1 MPTGR
6 QGRLLAL
13 TLLFVVLGGLYL
25 LAVSPLLDFYAER
38 SARLETEQMLVPRL
52 SALAAELPALRARLA
67 ALRAQVQ
74 VRKVT
79 LDGSSDAIAS
89 ANLESRIE
97 ALATSVGATIG
108 STEALPAE
116 TRGPYRRI
124 GLRVIL
130 SGTYKTVVK
139 LIAALEE
146 TNPPLVVADL
156 QLHGVLRFQR
166 PGLPGLPGPQG
177 IDGTLDIYGFR
188 ADQTEAAAK
197 R

>member
-1 MPTGR
+1 MPTGWK
-6 QGRLLAL
+6 GRLLAL
-13 TLLFVVLGGLYL
+13 MLLCVVLGCFYL
-25 LAVSPLLDFYAER
+25 LAVAPLLDFYARR

-67 ALRAQVQ
+67 ALRTQAQ

-116 TRGPYRRI
+116 ARGPYRRI

-130 SGTYKTVVK
+130 SGTYETVVK
-139 LIAALEE
+139 LIATLEE

-156 QLHGVLRFQR
+156 QLHGVLRR
-166 PGLPGLPGPQG
+166 VGVPGPQG
-177 IDGTLDIYGFR
+177 IDGTLDVYGFR
-188 ADQTEAAAK
+188 TAQAKTAAK
-197 R
+197 P

>member
-1 MPTGR
+1 MPTGLT
-6 QGRLLAL
+6 GRLLAL
-13 TLLFVVLGGLYL
+13 ILVLAVLGSLYL
-25 LAVSPLLDFYAER
+25 LVVVPLVDFYAER
-38 SARLETEQMLVPRL
+38 AATLERREMLAPRL
-52 SALAAELPALRARLA
+52 NALAGELPALRTRLA
-67 ALRAQVQ
+67 ALHAQAQ
-74 VRKVT
+74 TRQVT

-97 ALATSVGATIG
+97 ALAVSSGATIG

-130 SGTYKTVVK
+130 SGTYETVVK

-146 TNPPLVVADL
+146 TNPPLVIDDV
-156 QLHGVLRFQR
+156 QLHGVLRR
-166 PGLPGLPGPQG
+166 AGLPGPQT
-177 IDGTLDIYGFR
+177 INGTLDVYGFR
-188 ADQTEAAAK
+188 DDRTAAAAK